1 MGGGDTHLRIYGYVG
16 SQTVLTCPLVK
27 VGSREGKAFG
37 GGEGRVM
44 RKGTGREVD
53 EGIVAFSRNFEC
65 F

>member
-1 MGGGDTHLRIYGYVG
+1 
-16 SQTVLTCPLVK
+16 LVK